1 MALVESSQRSGQGIF
16 ITSAFAVVK
25 ANSDNNKIGRALEV
39 GLEMLP
45 SGFRL
50 LPVAPLECYE
60 RSAQGIVITSIFAA
74 VETNPADKF
83 SIGAL
88 GQWLPVPELLQKVS
102 LL

>member
-1 MALVESSQRSGQGIF
+1 M
-16 ITSAFAVVK
+16 VK
-25 ANSDNNKIGRALEV
+25 ANPDNSKICRALEV

-50 LPVAPLECYE
+50 LPVAPVECYE
-60 RSAQGIVITSIFAA
+60 RSAQGIVITSVFAA

-88 GQWLPVPELLQKVS
+88 GQWLPVPELLQKVCFS
-102 LL
+102 